1 MALDESHTDPLTQL
15 WGEFSE
21 MVSGIELAQWRS
33 QAQEAAIALAIPA
46 TEVDWLLTHLSELDR
61 LALRVGVSAQA
72 DVRLRL
78 PFTRLQQLWQQRVE
92 QRIPLQYLV
101 GLAPWREFWLRVT
114 PDVLIPRPETE
125 LLIDLAKMAATAN
138 HATQGSWADLG
149 TGSGAIAL
157 GLATALPQAQIFA
170 VDYSAAALAIAQ
182 SNAATYHLHHRIHFY
197 QGEWLT
203 PLAHLQGQ
211 LQGIVSNPPYI
222 PHALVPTLAPE
233 VAQHEPH
240 LALDGGED
248 GLESVRHLITTAPDY
263 LKPGGIWLVELMVG
277 QAPMVANLLEQ
288 QGNYAHI
295 QIHADLSGIPRFVLA
310 QRS

>member
-1 MALDESHTDPLTQL
+1 MGLDDCSIDPLTQL
-15 WGEFSE
+15 WGEFSAA
-21 MVSGIELAQWRS
+21 VSGPELAQWRS
-33 QAQEAAIALAIPA
+33 QAQETAIALAISA
-46 TEVDWLLTHLSELDR
+46 TEVDWLLTQLSELDR
-61 LALRVGVSAQA
+61 LALRVGVSSR
-72 DVRLRL
+72 DEVRLRL
-78 PFTRLQQLWQQRVE
+78 PFRHLQQLWQQRIE
-92 QRIPLQYLV
+92 QRIPVQYLV

-125 LLIDLAKMAATAN
+125 LLIDLAKVAATAN
-138 HATQGSWADLG
+138 QATQGHWADLG

-157 GLATALPQAQIFA
+157 GLATALPQAEIFA
-170 VDYSAAALAIAQ
+170 VDCSAAALAIAQ
-182 SNAATYHLHHRIHFY
+182 SNAAIYHLHQRIHFY

-203 PLAHLQGQ
+203 PLAHLQGR

-222 PHALVPTLAPE
+222 PRALVPTLAPE

-240 LALDGGED
+240 LALDGGKD
-248 GLESVRHLITTAPDY
+248 GLESVRHLIATAPAY

-277 QAPMVANLLEQ
+277 QAPIVANLLEQ
-288 QGNYAHI
+288 QGDYAHI